1 MLPIVGIILIITALV
16 LAGFIAMQETKGK
29 LGE

>member
-1 MLPIVGIILIITALV
+1 LEPR
-16 LAGFIAMQETKGK
+16 ETKGK